1 MNQHID
7 CLYFKLLLGIRHA
20 IDVVNTQ
27 NFILRKPLRNY
38 FLRSK
43 DKKYRRK
50 TIKISSL
57 RQILSEYPLT
67 VTNQTGVQKQQ
78 PVVLL
83 ILYNESMSIQ
93 YK

>member
-1 MNQHID
+1 MYRCIRIQNIN
-7 CLYFKLLLGIRHA
+7 CLHFNLLLGIRHA

-78 PVVLL
+78 PVLPL
-83 ILYNESMSIQ
+83 I
-93 YK
+93 